1 MKDIINVAM
10 MDKSTIIIDGT
21 TYKVDDKIKAVCKKF
36 LRIYQIMIAVF
47 VVIGI
52 NVAPLIGSDGF
63 FSDML
68 FVVLLLVVLSF
79 IFNMIAKP
87 LLRKVVS

>member
-1 MKDIINVAM
+1 

-21 TYKVDDKIKAVCKKF
+21 SYKVDDKIKAVCKKF
-36 LRIYQIMIAVF
+36 FRIYQIMIAVF